1 MRSRILASVI
11 VGSCL
16 VVVFSGCYS
25 APVMPPVGMI
35 YNDTEA
41 PMAFAPQALGSKQGE
56 ATTTS
61 YFGIVSLGSC
71 SVAAAAQAGSITD
84 IKHTDYKFSNI
95 LGFQKF
101 TTIVYGD

>member
-1 MRSRILASVI
+1 MRSRILAGVI

-25 APVMPPVGMI
+25 APVMPPVGLI
-35 YNDTEA
+35 YNETEA
-41 PMAFAPQALGSKQGE
+41 PMALMAKELGSKQGE
-56 ATTTS
+56 ATATG

-71 SVAAAAQAGSITD
+71 SVAAAANAGGITD

-95 LGFQKF
+95 LGFQRF